1 MYLIGFYSKKKLHKL
16 HKFDYYKKEFKELIK
31 IGVKVIYFYKEDNSF
46 VLEKK
51 NIENIKKI
59 GVTIVEFKSETEIIT
74 YLKNLN
80 GKIFINTF
88 EEQEIKLVNQIRLD
102 LQQQT
107 TNNPNI
113 FLNKYL
119 QRSIIGQKYP
129 ETIVDYRLL
138 SMSQLVFIKED
149 DIKKYP
155 YIMKPTGG
163 IQSSGVSKIENYD
176 DYIKSINFISNS
188 IKQLKEKKLTE
199 QEILLEE
206 YIDGDMYTIDY
217 YVDEEQKINLSKP
230 VLVKLGVDYGIKDF
244 CNVVRIISKNIEK
257 KVDQKK
263 LKEFIDKTVK
273 GGQIKNTFIHHEFKI
288 NSKGEFKTIEING
301 RIGGYRLEL
310 YQLGYNIKLLSFPFI
325 TSHNK
330 KLFKN
335 NVASF
340 VLYPKEKSIF
350 LGYNQEIIKKIK
362 KLKSFYRLNKVNE
375 LKGQKIGLT
384 RDGYSKV
391 GAIILKNR
399 NEQEFENDLK
409 FMEEIYFKILKTKKN
424 LLNTI

>member
-1 MYLIGFYSKKKLHKL
+1 MYLIWFYSKKNLYKL
-16 HKFDYYKKEFKELIK
+16 HKFDHYKKEFKELIK
-31 IGVKVIYFYKEDNSF
+31 IWVKVIYFYKEDNSF

-59 GVTIVEFKSETEIIT
+59 WVTIVEFKSETEIIT

-80 GKIFINTF
+80 WKIFINTF

-119 QRSIIGQKYP
+119 QRNTIGQKYP

-138 SMSQLVFIKED
+138 SMNQLVFIKED

-155 YIMKPTGG
+155 YIMKPTWW

-206 YIDGDMYTIDY
+206 YIDWDMYTIDY

-230 VLVKLGVDYGIKDF
+230 VLVKLWVDYWIKDF

-273 GGQIKNTFIHHEFKI
+273 WGQIKNTFIHHEFKI
-288 NSKGEFKTIEING
+288 NSKWEFKTIEINW

-310 YQLGYNIKLLSFPFI
+310 YQLWYNIKLLSFPFI

-350 LGYNQEIIKKIK
+350 LWYNQEIIKKIK

-375 LKGQKIGLT
+375 LKWQKIWLT
-384 RDGYSKV
+384 RDWYSKV

-409 FMEEIYFKILKTKKN
+409 FMEEIYFKILKTKK
-424 LLNTI
+424 IY